1 MSHDEMSEK
10 LYRYLTEPI
19 PAWTLEASG
28 LAKAAEDKTPLHLAE
43 ELSHVAVAKYIIKE
57 ANKMKDRTGRS
68 KDEKKKQDSQRGK
81 STNKRADLARQRL
94 REIQRKAEEDNPENK
109 RRALDAALGAEEAE
123 EVEEEERRT
132 SSMGRV
138 MSGRYS

>member
-1 MSHDEMSEK
+1 
-10 LYRYLTEPI
+10 
-19 PAWTLEASG
+19 
-28 LAKAAEDKTPLHLAE
+28 
-43 ELSHVAVAKYIIKE
+43 
-57 ANKMKDRTGRS
+57 MKDRTGRS

-81 STNKRADLARQRL
+81 STNERADLARQRL